1 MKKVIK
7 IWIIYIRIYIVD
19 KKKNIN
25 SKLNINEKYKQIES
39 KYKNDKKELT
49 KEDTLFSEKDI
60 NNLNIKK
67 EIISP
72 YIKVDE
78 DIDSI
83 PMFNKNINSQI
94 AKNKKEGRNMVG
106 QVSKKNTIEQSSV
119 LSHEKEFPIIE
130 SYCMLVE
137 KDNKSPNYANN
148 DNNNNLTIH
157 NSNESRLEA
166 KQVQDLNERVNKIL
180 NEF

>member
-1 MKKVIK
+1 M
-7 IWIIYIRIYIVD
+7 
-19 KKKNIN
+19 
-25 SKLNINEKYKQIES
+25 
-39 KYKNDKKELT
+39 
-49 KEDTLFSEKDI
+49 
-60 NNLNIKK
+60 
-67 EIISP
+67 
-72 YIKVDE
+72 DE